1 MDGVKPTI
9 ASAMKILVADDNHST
24 LALLSKFLES
34 VGHTVITAVD
44 GVEAVERYVAEM
56 PDLVLLDITMPRMD
70 GYEATRRIRQIAG
83 GTWVP
88 IVLVSALDQG
98 DAVVHGLLSGADDYL
113 IKPVDLRMLHSKIL
127 AFQRIVAIQAQLIEK
142 TIELQRLAFE
152 HEEEA
157 RLAVHVYQRSIR
169 PEGLDD
175 PRLQWSIR
183 PTSVFS
189 GDVIVAARRPSG
201 ALRFMLADAAGHGLA
216 AAINVLPLVQ
226 IFYAMTEKDLP
237 VSTVASELNS
247 KLRRL
252 MPIDRFVAALLVDV
266 DFATR
271 TVEVW
276 NGGLP
281 PVSVFDARGRLAREL
296 RSQHVAIGIASE
308 AMFDATTERYV
319 AEPGERA
326 IALSDGFLESS
337 DSTGEPFGLDRVRR
351 LCGSIESTRYFD
363 QLLRA
368 FEDHTRGSPPVDDV
382 SLVSFGFE
390 PG

>member
-1 MDGVKPTI
+1 MDGIKATR
-9 ASAMKILVADDNHST
+9 ASAMKILVADDNRAT

-34 VGHTVITAVD
+34 VGHTVLTAEDGAEAVD
-44 GVEAVERYVAEM
+44 RYLANT

-83 GTWVP
+83 SKWIP
-88 IVLVSALDQG
+88 IVLISGLDQG
-98 DAVVHGLLSGADDYL
+98 DAVVHGLLCGADDYL

-142 TIELQRLAFE
+142 SAELQRLAFE

-189 GDVIVAARRPSG
+189 GDVIVASRRPGG

-237 VSTVASELNS
+237 VSTVASELNA

-252 MPIDRFVAALLVDV
+252 MPIDRFVATLLVDV
-266 DFATR
+266 DFPTR

-281 PVSVFDARGRLAREL
+281 PMSLFDARGRLVREL
-296 RSQHVAIGIASE
+296 QSRHVAIGIASE
-308 AMFDATTERYV
+308 AMFDASTERFV

-326 IALSDGFLESS
+326 IAMSDGFVESC
-337 DSTGEPFGLDRVRR
+337 DSAGEPFGIERVRR
-351 LCGSIESTRYFD
+351 LCGSVDSRRYFD

-368 FEDHTRGSPPVDDV
+368 FEDNTRGAPPVDDV

-390 PG
+390 SD